1 MYQLVKKFLT
11 KQSEIKE
18 KHKQESDC
26 ASLLSDFSR
35 IMTIDHNE
43 SEDDNDKLDVSDIQ
57 VRRDGQIINFG

>member
-18 KHKQESDC
+18 KKKQESDC